1 MADKLPN
8 CLQCKHYYITYEPSL
23 PYGCRA
29 MRFKSAR
36 NPAQVV
42 FSSSG
47 IHCQLF
53 MLKKGDK
60 KSGSSDE

>member
-1 MADKLPN
+1 MVDNLPN
-8 CLQCKHYYITYEPSL
+8 CITCKEYYITYDASM

-29 MRFKSAR
+29 MKFKSAK

-42 FSSSG
+42 FTSSG

-53 MLKKGDK
+53 MLKKGVENNEK
-60 KSGSSDE
+60 KK